1 MLEAKVGD
9 VIRVNSYR
17 GEKPTISVGIV
28 EEVID
33 IHQCP
38 ISVQQYKKYI
48 INRSQFLLTV
58 RSQDENGL
66 PVYRNY
72 YHQFIDGCKLGW
84 FSRLIAKV
92 KGKI

>member
-1 MLEAKVGD
+1 MLQAKVGD
-9 VIRVNSYR
+9 VIEVSTYR
-17 GEKPTISVGIV
+17 GQTPTIQVGIV
-28 EEVID
+28 EEVTD
-33 IHQCP
+33 IHAMP
-38 ISVQQYKKYI
+38 ISVTQYKKYV

-72 YHQFIDGCKLGW
+72 YHEFIQGRKLGW
-84 FSRLIAKV
+84 WRRLIAKA